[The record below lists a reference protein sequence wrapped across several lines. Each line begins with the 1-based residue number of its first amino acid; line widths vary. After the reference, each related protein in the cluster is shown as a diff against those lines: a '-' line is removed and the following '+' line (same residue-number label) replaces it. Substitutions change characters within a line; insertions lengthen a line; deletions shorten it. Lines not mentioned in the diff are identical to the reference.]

1 MAKAEESSRFVSV
14 GCSLDE
20 FVQHQENKNTF
31 SKTQRDVSLLKKFLV
46 SRNELREIEN
56 IDANDLDVLI
66 ANFLLQVRKKDGEQ
80 YEPTSLRSF
89 VSSFDRYL
97 RKKDYSSTIMEGKEF
112 RKTKEVLV
120 AKQKE
125 LKKEGKGNKP
135 NAARMLTDEEVDILY
150 GQDLLG
156 CSSSEALINTI
167 WLNNTQFFGL
177 RGCQEHRDMRWGDV
191 ERKETADGT
200 GFLEYSERQ
209 TKTRTGADPKDSRT
223 VKPKMFAVV
232 GSERD
237 PVRAYDIYASK
248 RPDDLKT
255 PDSPFYLAINH
266 TTKAVNTK
274 PWFKSAPMGV
284 NKLKSLMKTMAEKA
298 GLDAKNLTNHS
309 GRKRMIQKLNDEG
322 VPPTHI
328 MQISGHKN
336 VQSLNNYSTLSERQQ
351 KNISNILSGYPGVP
365 GSSGYQVG
373 ISSALTLN
381 ATKTVQ
387 ESTTQQPL
395 TLFQGASIQGGT
407 FNISVNALN
416 ESPTLSLHSPKSKK
430 ARHFIIESDS
440 D

>member
-1 MAKAEESSRFVSV
+1 MAKAVESSRFVSV

-97 RKKDYSSTIMEGKEF
+97 RKKDYSSTIMEGKDF

-177 RGCQEHRDMRWGDV
+177 RGCQEHRDMGWGDV

-200 GFLEYSERQ
+200 VFLEYSERQ

-237 PVRAYDIYASK
+237 PVRAYDLYASK

-284 NKLKSLMKTMAEKA
+284 WGSTYKSNLKRLTILQKRAIRIVNRSGCDAHTDPIFKELRFLKMKGIYLLQLGQFMYSFSTGNLPTKFDSFFSVNNSIHSYNTRHASFYRLPLCRTNIRQFSISFQGPKFFNTLSSEIKNSLTLMSFKYKLKDFL
-298 GLDAKNLTNHS
+298 
-309 GRKRMIQKLNDEG
+309 I
-322 VPPTHI
+322 
-328 MQISGHKN
+328 
-336 VQSLNNYSTLSERQQ
+336 NNY
-351 KNISNILSGYPGVP
+351 
-365 GSSGYQVG
+365 
-373 ISSALTLN
+373 
-381 ATKTVQ
+381 
-387 ESTTQQPL
+387 
-395 TLFQGASIQGGT
+395 
-407 FNISVNALN
+407 
-416 ESPTLSLHSPKSKK
+416 
-430 ARHFIIESDS
+430 
-440 D
+440 